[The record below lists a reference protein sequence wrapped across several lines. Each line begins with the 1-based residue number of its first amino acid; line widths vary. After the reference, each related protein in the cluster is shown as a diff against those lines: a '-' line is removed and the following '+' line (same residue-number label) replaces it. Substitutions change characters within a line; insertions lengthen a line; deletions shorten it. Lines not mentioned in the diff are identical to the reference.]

1 MFLKI
6 LLIVIILLSL
16 LFLSFSFKLVF
27 HKKQQLPKTA
37 DDISHHIQSD
47 LKDKNEVIQDR
58 NHATE

>member
-27 HKKQQLPKTA
+27 HKK
-37 DDISHHIQSD
+37 HHISETTD
-47 LKDKNEVIQDR
+47 TMSSALADFKNEKHDVMPERKLD
-58 NHATE
+58 TE